1 MHTAESQIQNEREC
15 AVIFIL
21 GPTAVGK
28 TATAI
33 ELARIIDGEIISID
47 SRQVYRGLDVGTA
60 KPTLNQQS
68 TVAHHLIDV
77 LNVSQNISAGV
88 YRELALKTVAE
99 IRSRGKIPVFVG
111 GSGLYVNALLKGIFE
126 ESTTDPEIR
135 RQIRLELQE
144 KGIATLY
151 NQLIDIDPAT
161 AVKIHMNDVKRIT
174 RALEIYRITGQ
185 PPSRHFQC
193 QDRQPPFAYRLF
205 ILNAGRE
212 ELYRRINARVDQMLA
227 DGLVTEV
234 ENLIAAGNRTHLEAL
249 RTLGYQEVLAFL
261 DGNLDLSEMR
271 EHIRQN
277 TRRYAKRQLTWF
289 RNQYPE
295 AIWIDVTDRSTPSEI
310 AEIILQNLEQSAN
323 QE

>member
-144 KGIATLY
+144 KGIAALY

-161 AVKIHMNDVKRIT
+161 AVKIHLNDVKRIT

-295 AIWIDVTDRSTPSEI
+295 ADWIDVTDRSTPSEI
-310 AEIILQNLEQSAN
+310 AEIILQNLAQSAN